1 MRRGLW
7 GRGALDIAQVCH
19 AAPALSAG
27 VCQAQTMRAMI
38 LKEFRELR
46 RDKRTMAML
55 IMLPIVLLV
64 IFGYAA
70 NFTTDEIPTY
80 VVGPQ
85 AEAVTAQLPD
95 LFRVDETTPQ
105 GTTQDAKDALRD
117 SKADVAID
125 TTTTPFTAYVDGSNL
140 FAAQTAVGAFNAVPD
155 EQLAVEVLYNP
166 DLITAWVMVPALIGL
181 ILTFIGTIITS
192 IGLVKERQT
201 GTLEQLA
208 VMPLKPS
215 DVIVGKI
222 APYFILASVDML
234 VVTLLGMWIFD
245 VPFNGNP
252 ALFALGAAIFLFV
265 VLGIGV
271 LISTASKTQAQAIQ
285 LAIMILLPQILLS
298 GFIFPLSA
306 MPAAISWIG
315 YCLPLTYFVQISQG
329 IMLRGAG
336 LDSLWPAYV
345 VLTAMATLIFTAAVL
360 RFRRDLAPS
369 ARRSGK
375 KAHK

>member
-1 MRRGLW
+1 
-7 GRGALDIAQVCH
+7 
-19 AAPALSAG
+19 
-27 VCQAQTMRAMI
+27 MI

>member
-1 MRRGLW
+1 
-7 GRGALDIAQVCH
+7 
-19 AAPALSAG
+19 
-27 VCQAQTMRAMI
+27 MI

-70 NFTTDEIPTY
+70 NFTIDELHTQVI
-80 VVGPQ
+80 GPG
-85 AEAVTAQLPD
+85 AEQVADQLPD
-95 LFRVDETTPQ
+95 LFVVDATLPEA
-105 GTTQDAKDALRD
+105 TTQDAKDMLRD
-117 SKADVAID
+117 NEADVVID
-125 TTTTPFTAYVDGSNL
+125 TTTAPPTAYVDGSSL

-155 EQLAVEVLYNP
+155 EQLKVEVLYNP
-166 DLITAWVMVPALIGL
+166 DLTTAWVMVPALIGL

-192 IGLVKERQT
+192 IGLVKERQN

-234 VVTLLGMWIFD
+234 VVTLLGIWIFD

-252 ALFALGAAIFLFV
+252 FEFALGAAIFLFV

-271 LISTASKTQAQAIQ
+271 LISTASQTQAQAIQ

-336 LDSLWPAYV
+336 LDSLWPAFV
-345 VLTAMATLIFTAAVL
+345 VLALMAVVIFSAAVL

-369 ARRSGK
+369 ARRS
-375 KAHK
+375 HKEASA